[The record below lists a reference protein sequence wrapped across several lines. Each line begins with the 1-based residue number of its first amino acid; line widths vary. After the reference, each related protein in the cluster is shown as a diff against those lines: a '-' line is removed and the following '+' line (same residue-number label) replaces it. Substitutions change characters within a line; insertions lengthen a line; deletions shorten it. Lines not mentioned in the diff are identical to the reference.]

1 MLACAEVLCV
11 LLLFVSFPAAFC
23 LPLDIISQVAINVIF
38 FCLHFPPTV
47 TQVSGVLACSV
58 CPASRTVPAKLR
70 PHRPATASVA

>member
-11 LLLFVSFPAAFC
+11 LLLLLFVSCPAAFC

-47 TQVSGVLACSV
+47 TQVSGVLACICV
-58 CPASRTVPAKLR
+58 LLPAPLTPTQAC
-70 PHRPATASVA
+70 SVA